1 MRQFKQYVD
10 LLDGADLKGSN
21 DKINQTQRNEIK
33 AYGLNAI
40 ERDLVENGLTVHRTK
55 DGLVVEIQNKEF
67 GVIYSVI
74 DFKIK
79 NLDYDVDGAVAE
91 YNEAI
96 AERDRKALEKAAKVK
111 KVKGE

>member
-10 LLDGADLKGSN
+10 LLDGADLKGTN

-33 AYGLNAI
+33 AYGLSAI

-55 DGLVVEIQNKEF
+55 DGLVVEIPNNEF

-96 AERDRKALEKAAKVK
+96 AERERKVLEKAAKVK